1 MAYKFAVIVMRLAE
15 IVFFFGL
22 SGCAVVV
29 ILSWISV
36 GGDCFRDK
44 P

>member
-1 MAYKFAVIVMRLAE
+1 MAYKLAVIAMRVVEVL
-15 IVFFFGL
+15 FFTGL

-36 GGDCFRDK
+36 GRDSFSNK
-44 P
+44 M